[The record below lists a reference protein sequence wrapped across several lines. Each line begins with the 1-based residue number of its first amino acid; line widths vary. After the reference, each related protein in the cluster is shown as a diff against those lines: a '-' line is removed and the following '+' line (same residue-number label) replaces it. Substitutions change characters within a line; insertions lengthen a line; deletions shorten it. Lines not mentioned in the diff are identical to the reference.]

1 MNHLLD
7 LLIGLS
13 KRPFFIPFYHAVSET
28 AAPHYKNLY
37 SPRGIGEFERDLD
50 CFLRH
55 YEPLSLDDFARVKN
69 NPGKGR
75 YCLITFDD
83 GLSEVYEHAFPVLQ
97 RKKVPAVVFLN
108 PAFVHNRGLFYRY
121 KVSILIEE
129 MRARSFE
136 ENSDWIEET
145 GRDFETAKRFLLSLG
160 YDQTGKID
168 HIAQLMGVNFANYLK
183 IEQPYLTM
191 SRIREM
197 KSAGIQFGGHSMDH
211 PVFSKLSF
219 EDQLRQANESMDWVC
234 ANVGESIRT
243 FAFPFSDDGVKSAYF
258 DQINAACTFGTAK
271 IKVDDAKNH
280 FQRLSMEVG
289 QKSALYILLREYA
302 LYQVKRLS
310 GRHRVR
316 R

>member
-1 MNHLLD
+1 MNQLLD
-7 LLIGLS
+7 FLIGLS
-13 KRPFFIPFYHAVSET
+13 NRPFFIPFYHAVGDK

-69 NPGKGR
+69 DPGKGR

-83 GLSEVYEHAFPVLQ
+83 GLSEVYEHAFPLLV
-97 RKKVPAVVFLN
+97 KKKIPAVVFLN
-108 PAFVHNRGLFYRY
+108 PAFVDNRGLFYRY

-129 MRARSFE
+129 MRARSFNE
-136 ENSDWIEET
+136 SSDWMAKT
-145 GRDFETAKRFLLSLG
+145 GRDFETAKKYLLSLG

-168 HIAQLMGVNFANYLK
+168 HIAQLMGVSFANYLK

-211 PVFSKLSF
+211 PLFSELSID
-219 EDQLRQANESMDWVC
+219 EQVRQAVKSMDWVFEQI
-234 ANVGESIRT
+234 GEEIRA
-243 FAFPFSDDGVKSAYF
+243 FAFPFSDDGVKSAFF

-271 IKVDDAKNH
+271 IKVDDAINH

-302 LYQVKRLS
+302 LYQLKRLF

>member
-13 KRPFFIPFYHAVSET
+13 NRPFFIPFYHAVGDK
-28 AAPHYKNLY
+28 AAPHYNNLY
-37 SPRGIGEFERDLD
+37 SPRGVGEFERDLD

-55 YEPLSLDDFARVKN
+55 YEPLSLDDFARAKN

-108 PAFVHNRGLFYRY
+108 PAFVDNRGLFYRY

-129 MRARSFE
+129 MRVRSFN
-136 ENSDWIEET
+136 ENSDWMAET
-145 GRDFETAKRFLLSLG
+145 GSDFETAKKYLLSLG
-160 YDQTGKID
+160 YDQTEKID
-168 HIAQLMGVNFANYLK
+168 HIAQLMGVSFANYLK

-191 SRIREM
+191 TRIREM

-211 PVFSKLSF
+211 PLFSELSID
-219 EDQLRQANESMDWVC
+219 EQVRQAVKSMDWVSEQI
-234 ANVGESIRT
+234 GEEIRA
-243 FAFPFSDDGVKSAYF
+243 FAFPFSDDGVKSAFF
-258 DQINAACTFGTAK
+258 DQINADCTFGTAK
-271 IKVDDAKNH
+271 IKVDELSWH
-280 FQRLSMEVG
+280 YQRLSMEEG
-289 QKSALYILLREYA
+289 NRSAVRILLGEYLA
-302 LYQVKRLS
+302 FLLKRVLGRHIVKR
-310 GRHRVR
+310 
-316 R
+316 